1 MRASRSPEGYGPSRS
16 STGFKHCSSRPN
28 LAHLKLTAEALRDD
42 PDQLHTSL
50 TALLRDGARLADV
63 AARSYVHPN
72 GFAKVVMH
80 VGGGYGI
87 RLHVWRREHRTRADD
102 ANPHGHRGEFA
113 SWVVAGTLH
122 ETTFIEASDSE
133 RYDRSNYGRHVNGM
147 PYLHVAG
154 TASLRRL
161 EEIDRVAGTVY
172 ARSRSVLH
180 YQRPDKP
187 QLDHLVQ

>member
-1 MRASRSPEGYGPSRS
+1 M
-16 STGFKHCSSRPN
+16 
-28 LAHLKLTAEALRDD
+28 
-42 PDQLHTSL
+42 
-50 TALLRDGARLADV
+50 LRDGARLADV

-172 ARSRSVLH
+172 ARSRSLLHTAAPIGQDLVASLVLQRPPSPEPTAV

>member
-1 MRASRSPEGYGPSRS
+1 
-16 STGFKHCSSRPN
+16 
-28 LAHLKLTAEALRDD
+28 
-42 PDQLHTSL
+42 
-50 TALLRDGARLADV
+50 
-63 AARSYVHPN
+63 
-72 GFAKVVMH
+72 
-80 VGGGYGI
+80 
-87 RLHVWRREHRTRADD
+87 
-102 ANPHGHRGEFA
+102 
-113 SWVVAGTLH
+113 
-122 ETTFIEASDSE
+122 
-133 RYDRSNYGRHVNGM
+133 M